1 MITTDNK
8 KTYQELFGLIHNGV
22 FIINREGLVIY
33 CNEASLSLLDENN
46 SSPIGKHI
54 NELVEHPLEM
64 AFLEGRIR
72 SNIWRTIKNR
82 TILINQSP
90 IYKDGEIIGAINI
103 FQNSNE
109 LASPS
114 LHHLEDTQKEVSK
127 LKGILELLY
136 NGILISDKEG
146 IITMINDAYC
156 EFLGIKMTEA
166 VGKHVTQVIP
176 NSRMH
181 IVVKTGQSDIGE
193 LMKVK
198 NKEIIVSRHP
208 IRENGE
214 IVGVI
219 GKVLFT
225 NVKDLV
231 ALTQR
236 LGTVESKIVS
246 YQKELK
252 RVRGAKYSFDNIVGE
267 NEKMKEAKRLALIVA
282 KSRSTVLIRGES
294 GTGKELFVHAVHEAS
309 DRSEGPLVRIN
320 CAAIPANILESELFG
335 YEEGTFTGA
344 NKGGRAG
351 KIEQAHGGTLFL
363 DEIGDMPLHMQ
374 VKLLRVLQEKE
385 IERLGSSVTKQ
396 VDIRL
401 ISATNRPLED
411 MVKSGEFREDFFYRI
426 NVFYIHIPPLRERG
440 KDILTTAHFL
450 LGKLCDQL
458 RMTIKGFHPD
468 VEKLFNK
475 YNWPGNVREMENVIE
490 RALHLTERGLMIEL
504 EQLPPYLENLAEQDT
519 TSANFLL
526 ETEIRKA
533 EIKAIKRALKATD
546 DHRVKAAELLGIHRA
561 SLYRK
566 LEKYDLIE

>member
-8 KTYQELFGLIHNGV
+8 QTYQELFGLIHNGV
-22 FIINREGLVIY
+22 FIINCEGIVIY

-90 IYKDGEIIGAINI
+90 IYKDGNIIGAINI

-109 LASPS
+109 LSSA
-114 LHHLEDTQKEVSK
+114 LHNLEDTQKEVSK

-136 NGILISDKEG
+136 NGILIIDKEG
-146 IITMINDAYC
+146 IITMINEPYC

-176 NSRMH
+176 NTRMH
-181 IVVKTGQSDIGE
+181 IAVKTGQSDNGE

-225 NVKDLV
+225 NVKDLID
-231 ALTQR
+231 LTQR
-236 LGTVESKIVS
+236 LSSVESKIVS

-411 MVKSGEFREDFFYRI
+411 MVKKGEFREDFFYRI

-468 VEKLFNK
+468 VEELFSK

-490 RALHLTERGLMIEL
+490 RALHLAEHGLMIEL
-504 EQLPPYLENLAEQDT
+504 EQLPPYLVNIGEQDT
-519 TSANFLL
+519 TSTNFLL
-526 ETEIRKA
+526 ETEIKKA

>member
-8 KTYQELFGLIHNGV
+8 QTYQELFGLIHNGV
-22 FIINREGLVIY
+22 FIINCEGIVIY
-33 CNEASLSLLDENN
+33 RNEASLSLLDENN

-64 AFLEGRIR
+64 TFLEGRIR

-90 IYKDGEIIGAINI
+90 IYKDGKIIGAINI

-109 LASPS
+109 LSSA
-114 LHHLEDTQKEVSK
+114 LHNLEDTQKEVSK

-136 NGILISDKEG
+136 NGILIIDKEG
-146 IITMINDAYC
+146 IITMINEPYC

-176 NSRMH
+176 NTRMH
-181 IVVKTGQSDIGE
+181 IAVKTGQTDNGE

-225 NVKDLV
+225 NVKDLI

-236 LGTVESKIVS
+236 LSSVESKIVS

-411 MVKSGEFREDFFYRI
+411 MVKKGEFREDFFYRI

-458 RMTIKGFHPD
+458 RMTIKGFNPD
-468 VEKLFNK
+468 VEELFVK

-490 RALHLTERGLMIEL
+490 RALHLAERGSMIEL
-504 EQLPPYLENLAEQDT
+504 EQLPPYLVNIAEQDT
-519 TSANFLL
+519 TTANFLL
-526 ETEIRKA
+526 ETEIKKA

-546 DHRVKAAELLGIHRA
+546 DHRVKAAKLLGIHRA